1 VKRERKNNMVNFE
14 EIEEIF
20 KKLEGKL
27 TPEEFRSKVETKF
40 SEMNG
45 LCDSRTAAML
55 VASELGLNENI
66 KIKDMTADKGNV
78 IFIAKVTSVGDI
90 KEFSRDNDTMGRV
103 VNLNL
108 ADETGSIRAALWDDA
123 ADLVKIGNLKM
134 GQTIKVKGFV
144 KQGQR
149 GLEVNVGR
157 GGNVEHVEKEVPV
170 NLKPHKISEIKA
182 GMNDLNVL
190 GKVLDIGKVRTFA
203 RKDGKTGKVANITIG
218 DETGKI
224 RVTLWDSKAES
235 PGVNAGDIVEIMNA
249 YARENTFSNSTELSL
264 GSGGGITKSSAV
276 VTYIEPLTPI
286 SDIGINSAYSVA
298 GHVSGIDDIREFDR
312 PDGTKS
318 KVSNIYISDNT
329 GRIKVALWA
338 EHADLVNEL
347 EIGSEIQ
354 IVDAFAKSGR
364 NEEVELS
371 AGARTSIQVI
381 RK

>member
-1 VKRERKNNMVNFE
+1 MVNFE
-14 EIEEIF
+14 EIEAVY
-20 KKLEGKL
+20 KRLENKL
-27 TPEEFRSKVETKF
+27 TPDEFRSKVETKF
-40 SEMNG
+40 TEMNG
-45 LCDSRTAAML
+45 LCDPRTAAML
-55 VASELGLNENI
+55 VASELGMNETI

-78 IFIAKVTSVGDI
+78 IFVAKVISVGDI

-108 ADETGSIRAALWDDA
+108 ADETGSIKAALWDEA
-123 ADLVKIGNLKM
+123 SDLVKIGDIKM
-134 GQTIKVKGFV
+134 GQAIKVKGFI

-157 GGNVEHVEKEVPV
+157 GGNVEPVEKEVPV
-170 NLKPHKISEIKA
+170 NFKPHKINDIKA
-182 GMNDLNVL
+182 GMSDLNVL

-218 DETGKI
+218 DDTGKI
-224 RVTLWDSKAES
+224 RVTLWDAKAES
-235 PGVNAGDIVEIMNA
+235 PGVNVGDIVEIMNA
-249 YARENTFSNSTELSL
+249 YARENTFSNSTELQL
-264 GSGGGITKSSAV
+264 GSGGGIAKSSAL
-276 VTYIEPLTPI
+276 VTYKEPLTPI

-298 GHVSGIDDIREFDR
+298 GHVSGIDEMREFDR

-318 KVSNIYISDNT
+318 RVSNIYISDET

-338 EHADLVNEL
+338 EHAELVNEI
-347 EIGSEIQ
+347 EIGSEIC

-371 AGARTSIQVI
+371 AGARTSIRII

>member
-1 VKRERKNNMVNFE
+1 MVNFE
-14 EIEEIF
+14 EIEDIF
-20 KKLEGKL
+20 KKLEGRL
-27 TPEEFRSKVETKF
+27 TPDEFRLKVEKKF
-40 SEMNG
+40 LEMNG

-55 VASELGLNENI
+55 VASELGLNETS
-66 KIKDMTADKGNV
+66 KIGDMTAEKGNV
-78 IFIAKVTSVGDI
+78 VFIAKVTSVGDI

-108 ADETGSIRAALWDDA
+108 ADETGSIRAALWDEA
-123 ADLVKIGNLKM
+123 ADLVKIGDIKM
-134 GQTIKVKGFV
+134 GQTVKVKGYI

-170 NLKPHKISEIKA
+170 NIKPHKINEIKT
-182 GMNDLNVL
+182 GMNGLNVV

-218 DETGKI
+218 DDTGKI
-224 RVTLWDSKAES
+224 RVTLWDAKAES
-235 PGVNAGDIVEIMNA
+235 PGINAGDTVEIMNA
-249 YARENTFSNSTELSL
+249 YARENTFSNSTELQL
-264 GSGGGITKSSAV
+264 GSGGGIARSSA
-276 VTYIEPLTPI
+276 TINYSEPLTPI
-286 SDIGINSAYSVA
+286 ADIGINSAYSVS

-329 GRIKVALWA
+329 GRIKVALWG
-338 EHADLVNEL
+338 EHAELVNEL
-347 EIGSEIQ
+347 DIGSEIR
-354 IVDAFAKSGR
+354 IVDAYAKSGR
-364 NEEVELS
+364 NEEVELG
-371 AGARTSIQVI
+371 AGARTNIQII